1 LSNQGRLKSML
12 HTDWRNLPTQAR
24 GMVLALGN
32 FDGVHRGHAH
42 LLHAAHSARPDRPL
56 GVLTFEPHP
65 RTLFR
70 PDDPAFRLSPSTQR
84 AELLAGLGVQHI
96 IEVPFD
102 ATFAALSAEEFVR
115 VVLHEALGAAHI
127 ACGADF
133 AFGHRRGGDVHFLEA
148 RSETLGIGLSVVPQL
163 SDEGGAISSSR
174 IRRALQDG
182 YPEHAAHLLGR
193 SWSIRGEVA
202 HGDKRGRTIGFPT
215 ANIALGGYLEPARG
229 VYAVRATLPDGR
241 IIGGVANLGRRPTVA
256 DTTEARLEAHLFDF
270 AEDIYGQTLD
280 VALVAFLRAEQ
291 KFASFDALR
300 QQIVTDAEDARRQLT
315 TSA

>member
-1 LSNQGRLKSML
+1 MSNQGRLSAML

-42 LLHAAHSARPDRPL
+42 LLHAAHAARPDAPL

-65 RTLFR
+65 RALFR
-70 PDDPAFRLSPSTQR
+70 PEDPPFRLSPSAQR
-84 AELLAGLGVQHI
+84 AELLAGLGVRQV

-102 ATFAALSAEEFVR
+102 SAFAALTAEDFVAR
-115 VVLHEALGAAHI
+115 VLHQACGAVHV

-148 RSETLGIGLSVVPQL
+148 RAEAFGIGLSIVPQL
-163 SDEGGAISSSR
+163 TDESGPISSSR
-174 IRRALQDG
+174 VRRALQDG
-182 YPEHAAHLLGR
+182 YPEHAAFLLGR
-193 SWSIRGEVA
+193 PWAIRGEVA

-241 IIGGVANLGRRPTVA
+241 IVAGVANLGRRPTVA
-256 DTTEARLEAHLFDF
+256 DTTEARLETHLFDF

-300 QQIVTDAEDARRQLT
+300 QQIVTDAEDARRLLA